1 MSLDQFSPQQI
12 KLNNSAHSFFGVLG
26 QAADYGATVVGRQSD
41 GQVQIT
47 SRSIPRL
54 APRAS
59 WSTYAPDLLIDAM
72 DDSPLWPILAL
83 DASNGLVMVGAKA
96 ATSNAG
102 YASGSVH
109 EALTA
114 LRGCVYA
121 TGFTWDGPDSDLVG
135 AFAALF
141 ISSTGEANA
150 PALVPSQVALP
161 AQPIPVPGFDLTSLT
176 IAGGTAVDGVSGFAV
191 AGDPRLTQRWNHGK
205 PYPQQIHGAG
215 LNNPLIVTGGFA
227 TEDMALARSIGA
239 IGSVGTVVA
248 TFNRHGEASATRA
261 SGAGNV
267 ITITMANCLARLA
280 SAHEASQGSPA
291 RATIEL
297 LPRATDDQPMF
308 TAVVS

>member
-1 MSLDQFSPQQI
+1 MSLDQFSLQQI
-12 KLNNSAHSFFGVLG
+12 RLNASAATLHGVTG

-59 WSTYAPDLLIDAM
+59 WSTYAPDLLLNALDG
-72 DDSPLWPILAL
+72 STLWPIKML
-83 DASNGLVMVGAKA
+83 DGVNGLVLVGARA

-102 YASGSVH
+102 YAAGNVH

-121 TGFTWDGPDSDLVG
+121 TGFQWDGPDSDLIG

-141 ISSTGEANA
+141 ISADGDAA
-150 PALVPSQVALP
+150 ALVPSQVALP
-161 AQPIPVPGFDLTSLT
+161 AQPIPVAGFDLTSLT
-176 IAGGTAVDGVSGFAV
+176 IAGTAVDGVNGFSV
-191 AGDPRLTQRWNHGK
+191 AGDPKLVQRWNHGK

-215 LNNPLIVTGGFA
+215 LNNPLMVTGGFSV
-227 TEDMALARSIGA
+227 EDLSLARTIGA
-239 IGSVGTVVA
+239 IGAVGSVVA
-248 TFNRHGEASATRA
+248 TFKRYGESAAARA
-261 SGAGNV
+261 TGAGN
-267 ITITMANCLARLA
+267 TITMTFANCLARLA

-291 RATIEL
+291 RASIEL
-297 LPRATDDQPMF
+297 LPRATNDQPMF